1 MKVRKEVKEA
11 MEVLGIDQCRRGQLK
26 PIGKILKGKDVLL
39 IAPTGFGK
47 SMVYQIPAVCW
58 ADRLTL
64 VVEPLVAL
72 MHDQVKSLQ
81 SRGIRA
87 AYLDST
93 QSAKEQEKVL
103 HKVRQGS
110 CSVLFVT
117 PERLESHV
125 FQKTV
130 RKVDIA
136 LLVVDECHCVL
147 RWGAS
152 FRPAY
157 QKIGAFAD
165 GCSPRPVMLAMTA
178 TCPPEERE
186 ELLDALQMQDAIC
199 VERSLYRSNLVFLK
213 KRVQSREGAKQVLLQ
228 CLKKYGP
235 QRALVFCTTIPC
247 AKAAAEELKKHYPGE
262 VALYCGKEK
271 RDEDRIL
278 RGEARIIVATSALS
292 MGLDLPDV
300 ELVVH
305 LQMPLSLAD
314 YYQMAGRAGRN
325 GETARSVLICCDADY
340 RTNRYLLQSTLEGSS
355 LERAL
360 ELLDEIKNFCDE
372 DRACMVQSLLG
383 ALGEHVKR
391 CRYCTNCQKE
401 KRK

>member
-11 MEVLGIDQCRRGQLK
+11 MKVLGIDQCRRGQLK

-157 QKIGAFAD
+157 QKIGALGVGGD
-165 GCSPRPVMLAMTA
+165 CTSG
-178 TCPPEERE
+178 
-186 ELLDALQMQDAIC
+186 Q
-199 VERSLYRSNLVFLK
+199 
-213 KRVQSREGAKQVLLQ
+213 GAGES
-228 CLKKYGP
+228 GP
-235 QRALVFCTTIPC
+235 QC
-247 AKAAAEELKKHYPGE
+247 AVCAAEGQLPG
-262 VALYCGKEK
+262 VPPP
-271 RDEDRIL
+271 
-278 RGEARIIVATSALS
+278 RG
-292 MGLDLPDV
+292 
-300 ELVVH
+300 
-305 LQMPLSLAD
+305 
-314 YYQMAGRAGRN
+314 
-325 GETARSVLICCDADY
+325 
-340 RTNRYLLQSTLEGSS
+340 
-355 LERAL
+355 
-360 ELLDEIKNFCDE
+360 
-372 DRACMVQSLLG
+372 CMVGRGSGSVCAEGNAGAPGGLHAKPLLFGCGAGPGLSPDFEKEPGAASLSG
-383 ALGEHVKR
+383 RGVPGGRGKDQG
-391 CRYCTNCQKE
+391 CPGG
-401 KRK
+401 

>member
-11 MEVLGIDQCRRGQLK
+11 MEVLGIDRCRQGQLK
-26 PIGKILKGKDVLL
+26 PIGKVLKGKDVLL
-39 IAPTGFGK
+39 IAPTCFGK
-47 SMVYQIPAVCW
+47 SLVYQIPAVCW

-72 MHDQVKSLQ
+72 MHDQVKHLK

-93 QSAKEQEKVL
+93 QSEKEREKVL
-103 HKVRQGS
+103 RQVRQGN

-117 PERLESHV
+117 PERLESHA

-147 RWGAS
+147 RWGSS

-178 TCPPEERE
+178 TCPPAERE
-186 ELLDALQMQDAIC
+186 DLRHALHMQDAVC

-213 KRVQSREGAKQVLLQ
+213 KRVQSREGAKEALLR
-228 CLKKYGP
+228 CLKKYDP

-247 AKAAAEELKKHYPGE
+247 SKAAARVLSDGYPGE

-271 RDEDRIL
+271 REEARIL
-278 RGEARIIVATSALS
+278 EGKARIIVATSALS

-305 LQMPLSLAD
+305 LQMPLSLSD
-314 YYQMAGRAGRN
+314 YYQMAGRGGRN
-325 GETARSVLICCDADY
+325 GETARSVLICCDEDY
-340 RTNRYLLQSTLEGSS
+340 RTNRYLLKTTLEGTS
-355 LERAL
+355 LDRAL
-360 ELLDEIKNFCDE
+360 ELLDEMKDLCDE
-372 DRACMVQSLLG
+372 DGTCMVQQLLG
-383 ALGEHVKR
+383 ALGERAKR

>member
-26 PIGKILKGKDVLL
+26 PIGKILKGKEVLL

-117 PERLESHV
+117 PERLESHA

-130 RKVDIA
+130 QKADIA

-147 RWGAS
+147 RWGSS

-178 TCPPEERE
+178 TCPPAERE
-186 ELLDALQMQDAIC
+186 DLLDALQMQDAIC
-199 VERSLYRSNLVFLK
+199 VERSLYRSNLVLAN
-213 KRVQSREGAKQVLLQ
+213 SQVK
-228 CLKKYGP
+228 CN
-235 QRALVFCTTIPC
+235 
-247 AKAAAEELKKHYPGE
+247 
-262 VALYCGKEK
+262 
-271 RDEDRIL
+271 
-278 RGEARIIVATSALS
+278 
-292 MGLDLPDV
+292 DL
-300 ELVVH
+300 
-305 LQMPLSLAD
+305 
-314 YYQMAGRAGRN
+314 
-325 GETARSVLICCDADY
+325 
-340 RTNRYLLQSTLEGSS
+340 
-355 LERAL
+355 
-360 ELLDEIKNFCDE
+360 
-372 DRACMVQSLLG
+372 
-383 ALGEHVKR
+383 
-391 CRYCTNCQKE
+391 
-401 KRK
+401 